1 MQNYLKR
8 FLVWFFKD
16 VFALTFMTISIVLL
30 TLTLIFRVNPAEGS
44 VVNKAIV
51 GTLFHKIL
59 LFTTMPAWIAGVT
72 CGGDTIFLACLLMY
86 FFQII
91 IYGFI
96 EKGLKGLFCMWLYFC
111 RRVS

>member
-16 VFALTFMTISIVLL
+16 VFALVFMTIGIVLL
-30 TLTLIFRVNPAEGS
+30 TLTLIFRVNPAEGG
-44 VVNKAIV
+44 VVNEAIV

-59 LFTTMPAWIAGVT
+59 LLTTMPAWIAGAI
-72 CGGDTIFLACLLMY
+72 CGGGNIFSVYSLMY

-96 EKGLKGLFCMWLYFC
+96 E
-111 RRVS
+111 